1 MKSVLAAFLLACA
14 LSVSAFRGAE
24 GPTRDFLAV
33 LGIDKASAEANVF
46 SSFWSDYAS
55 HPTGDLVRAVVLGD
69 RPAMVREVVQ
79 FAREYTASPE
89 FLERYA
95 AARQELRPKLS
106 EGPKS
111 GEEMVNA
118 MKADMQKQIA
128 EIQAQAD
135 QSPPDL
141 KEMLLENVAMLR
153 EQLVA
158 LDDPDNPYLDP
169 EFEVGLAAGAAAEQA
184 DYDEKVAEWESLYPE
199 NAKVRIAQRLEEV
212 LALCSGVDFSAKLID
227 DDYGKKLFASTAYE
241 MKSGEWKACY
251 RAGPEAV
258 EAARAALGEWLA
270 EIR

>member
-1 MKSVLAAFLLACA
+1 MKSVLVAFLLACV

-24 GPTRDFLAV
+24 GPTRDFLSA
-33 LGIDKASAEANVF
+33 LGITKTSAEANVF
-46 SSFWSDYAS
+46 SSFWSEHVS
-55 HPTGDLVRAVVLGD
+55 HPTGDLVRAVILGD
-69 RPAMVREVVQ
+69 RPALVREVVQ

-95 AARQELRPKLS
+95 SAREEGRPQPP

-118 MKADMQKQIA
+118 MKADLQKQIA
-128 EIQAQAD
+128 DMQAQAD
-135 QSPPDL
+135 QSPPDI
-141 KEMLLENVAMLR
+141 KAMLLETVEMLK
-153 EQLVA
+153 EQLVM

-169 EFEVGLAAGAAAEQA
+169 EFQVGFAAVAATEQA
-184 DYDEKVAEWESLYPE
+184 EYEEKVAEWERLYPE
-199 NAKVRIAQRLEEV
+199 DSKVRIAQRLEEV
-212 LALCSGVDFSAKLID
+212 LAQCSDVDFSAKLVD
-227 DDYGKKLFASTAYE
+227 DEYGKKLFASAAYE